1 MIPYTME
8 CAIII
13 ARPPPLPRPLAS
25 NYSTHITS
33 YTSNDE
39 YNSKLMLAL
48 LA

>member
-13 ARPPPLPRPLAS
+13 TRPPPLPRPLAS
-25 NYSTHITS
+25 IYSTHTS

-39 YNSKLMLAL
+39 YNSKSMLAL